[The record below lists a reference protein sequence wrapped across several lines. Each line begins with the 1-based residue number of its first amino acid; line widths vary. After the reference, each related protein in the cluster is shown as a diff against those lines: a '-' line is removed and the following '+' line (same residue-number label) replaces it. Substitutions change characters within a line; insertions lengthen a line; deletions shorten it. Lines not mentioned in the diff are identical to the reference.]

1 MTMSTNRT
9 PSPRKSPQSRGA
21 SASLRRLAARGVLPL
36 ALTFGA
42 LLAAPHLALAGDII
56 DWNTPNAGL
65 FHDAA
70 NWTDEVNKA
79 HTVPATG
86 NVANIINGGT
96 AQIVAG
102 DTLTMDELWAGNNN
116 NGNVSTVGH
125 GPGNA
130 TQTGGTLTTN
140 NYFIV
145 GRAGA
150 TGAYNFSGGTINE
163 NGGGTAIIGDGNG
176 GNGTMTMSDASG
188 NNTGTVFNGKS
199 EFWIGN
205 NTGATGVLNMQGGT
219 LNNASYFD
227 VGRFGGTGTLNLSG
241 GAITKTTNSGFIDI
255 GIGNK
260 GTVTQTGGSLTNTLS
275 ETELGDG
282 GTGLYNMSAGTATL
296 GILRVG
302 YLGTGT
308 GTLNISGGKM
318 TATRMDVGYA
328 QQAVG
333 SLTMSGTGVLDVADL
348 HLGTFDNATGTIN
361 LNGGTLGATSIL
373 NEDGNASGFDGK
385 RSDTINFNGGIL
397 QALGNSTNFLNNV
410 GVANPT
416 AKPFV
421 TQVQAGGAVIDTN
434 GHTITITRGL
444 THDATAGAAATD
456 GGLTKIGAGT
466 LTLSAAN
473 TYTGGTTI
481 TAGSLQVGN
490 GTAGS
495 IAATGAVNVSNG
507 ATLITDN
514 NGALNNANTAITL
527 GNDQIQTAPSG
538 KSPAQ
543 AAPFSSGATIQNA
556 LLMATT
562 ANNTQTAG
570 GLTLG
575 SGTTDNLDFGMN
587 NTGYRFN
594 FTTFNPGS
602 SSLLDLL
609 NYTGAGL
616 VGAGGGPDQ
625 LFFTPGLTAAQLMDI
640 QFVTGATT
648 LGAMQ
653 LATGEIVASAPS
665 AAPEPSQWAGLGFTA
680 FGALGLIL
688 KARKRKA
695 GSEATA

>member
-1 MTMSTNRT
+1 MSTNRT
-9 PSPRKSPQSRGA
+9 SSRTPSPRRIPRSRGA
-21 SASLRRLAARGVLPL
+21 SASLRRLAARSVLPL
-36 ALTFGA
+36 ALGA
-42 LLAAPHLALAGDII
+42 LLAAPHMALAGDII

-65 FHDAA
+65 FNNAA
-70 NWTDEVNKA
+70 NWTDEVNGN
-79 HTVPATG
+79 HTVPVTG
-86 NVANIINGGT
+86 NIADIINGGN

-116 NGNVSTVGH
+116 NGNVTTVGH

-140 NYFIV
+140 NWFIV

-150 TGAYNFSGGTINE
+150 AGTYNFSGGIINE
-163 NGGGTAIIGDGNG
+163 NGGGGGNTDIGDNTG
-176 GNGTMTMSDASG
+176 GSGTMTMSGTA
-188 NNTGTVFNGKS
+188 TGTVFNGKS

-205 NTGATGVLNMQGGT
+205 LTGSTGVLNMQGGT

-227 VGRFGGTGTLNLSG
+227 VGRFGGAGTLNLSG
-241 GAITKTTNSGFIDI
+241 GAINKTTNSGFIDI

-308 GTLNISGGKM
+308 GTLNISGGTM

-361 LNGGTLGATSIL
+361 LNGGTLGVTSIL

-385 RSDTINFNGGIL
+385 RSDTINFNGGTL

-410 GVANPT
+410 GIANPT

-473 TYTGGTTI
+473 TYTGATTI

-527 GNDQIQTAPSG
+527 GNNQASF
-538 KSPAQ
+538 SPIGAGSPP
-543 AAPFSSGATIQNA
+543 AAPLGIGATIQNA
-556 LLMATT
+556 LLTATT

-575 SGTTDNLDFGMN
+575 SGTTDNLDFGAG
-587 NTGYRFN
+587 NTGSRFN
-594 FTTFNPGS
+594 FTTFNPGAS
-602 SSLLDLL
+602 SVLDLL
-609 NYTGAGL
+609 NYTGTGL
-616 VGAGGGPDQ
+616 AGAGGGPDQ

-640 QFVTGATT
+640 SFVTGAGQ

-653 LATGEIVASAPS
+653 LASGEIVASAPS

-680 FGALGLIL
+680 FGALGLLL

-695 GSEATA
+695 GGVSAA